1 MLAALNILAGILL
14 PESGASQNAKDIAEL
29 YALIL
34 VMALVVFVG
43 VEGTLI
49 WFMVKYKAR
58 RGRVAAQIHGNTRL
72 EIGWTVGAAVILVF
86 ITVVTFIK
94 LPGIKNPPASDI
106 DANGNRV
113 ASTAVLAST
122 DQPAVPKGAQLN
134 IVVDGQQ
141 YVWRYQYPRQDDKE
155 VFAYEEM
162 VVPVGMTVTLDI
174 TADDVAHSWWIPKLG
189 GKMDA
194 IPGYTNKTWFK
205 ADRAGVFEGQC
216 AELCGRNHANMLA
229 RVRAVPF
236 DEYQRWYDQ
245 QAADIKAAREEG
257 AKQRAEYA
265 KQEREAA
272 ERAES
277 E

>member
-1 MLAALNILAGILL
+1 LHPALDILAGILL
-14 PESGASQNAKDIAEL
+14 PDSGASPNADDIAEL

-34 VMALVVFVG
+34 AMGVIVFVG
-43 VEGTLI
+43 VEGTLV
-49 WFMVKYKAR
+49 WFLIKFKGG

-94 LPGIKNPPASDI
+94 LPGITNPPPSDI
-106 DANGNRV
+106 DAKGNPV
-113 ASTAVLAST
+113 AATTLLAST
-122 DQPAVPKGAQLN
+122 DQPEPPKGAKLN

-141 YVWRYQYPRQDDKE
+141 YVWRYQYPAQGDKE

-174 TADDVAHSWWIPKLG
+174 TADDVAHSWWIPQLG

-205 ADRAGVFEGQC
+205 AERAGTFRGQC

-229 RVRAVPF
+229 QVRAVPF
-236 DEYQRWYDQ
+236 DEYQAWFDRE
-245 QAADIKAAREEG
+245 AADIKAARDAG
-257 AKQRAEYA
+257 AAQRKQLL
-265 KQEREAA
+265 KQQSDAA
-272 ERAES
+272 EQS
-277 E
+277 ETP